1 MNWEKVCPNLSYTS
15 ENKIGKLPKAW
26 LHFKLNMMIE
36 IFRFLKFQEFINEL
50 GKYVFHWEKW
60 NFEPIGSFAHTT
72 EFLTIGKALLILLLL
87 YLQILRIQI

>member
-50 GKYVFHWEKW
+50 GKICFPLGKM
-60 NFEPIGSFAHTT
+60 
-72 EFLTIGKALLILLLL
+72 EF
-87 YLQILRIQI
+87 